1 MYKELFDRIYILT
14 KKERTLDEFCKI
26 LDMKD
31 YEVLGLISLMK
42 EKGYIIDYVDGK
54 VLRTQSDIVN
64 KEGFFVPQDKTH
76 IKFLALSDTHLG
88 SKWDKIPILESAY
101 ELAEKEN
108 CDFVTHSGD
117 VLEGDFHNKRPDHIY
132 QVRKLGMEQ
141 VEYAVEKYPRSKLL
155 TYFCTGNHDL
165 TFIKT
170 CGADVGR
177 MIGKERPDLIYLGQD
192 LADLRFEKLKIRL
205 RHGAGS
211 VAYSKSYKLQ
221 KYCETLSVEDLPDI
235 ILQGHFHYS
244 GYFKNRNIYC
254 FNVPALQGYT
264 PFAKAMGMES
274 EMGFWLI
281 DIYTDGKGN
290 INNLSPKLYSFS
302 DDKKL
307 KRQIKTK

>member
-14 KKERTLDEFCKI
+14 KKERTLDEFCEI

-64 KEGFFVPQDKTH
+64 KEGFFIPKDKNH
-76 IKFLALSDTHLG
+76 IKFLALSDTHCG
-88 SKWDKIPILESAY
+88 SKWDNINLIKYAY
-101 ELAEKEN
+101 EVAEREG

-117 VLEGDFHNKRPDHIY
+117 IAEGDFHSKRPEHLY
-132 QVRKLGMEQ
+132 QVRALGIEQ
-141 VEYAVEKYPRSKLL
+141 VDYIIEKYPKSKLT
-155 TYFCTGNHDL
+155 TYFCTGNHDA

-170 CGADVGR
+170 CGAD
-177 MIGKERPDLIYLGQD
+177 IGKMISKERQDLVYLGQD
-192 LADLRFEKLKIRL
+192 LADLKFEKLKIRL
-205 RHGAGS
+205 RHGSGS
-211 VAYSKSYKLQ
+211 ASYSKSYKLQ
-221 KYCETLSVEDLPDI
+221 KYCETLKVEDLPNI

-254 FNVPALQGYT
+254 FNVPSLQGYT

-274 EMGFWLI
+274 EMGFWII

-290 INNLSPKLYSFS
+290 INNLSPKLYSFHG
-302 DDKKL
+302 KKTS
-307 KRQIKTK
+307 TKQLVR